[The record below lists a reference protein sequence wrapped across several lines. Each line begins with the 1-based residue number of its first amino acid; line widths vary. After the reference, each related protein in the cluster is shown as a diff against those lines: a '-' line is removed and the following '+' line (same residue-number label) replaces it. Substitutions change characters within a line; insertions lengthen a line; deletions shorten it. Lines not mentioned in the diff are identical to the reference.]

1 MCDDLS
7 YDNGNEAKGETS
19 RGNQRR
25 NGHVE
30 SEVPRAQ
37 CENNGVA
44 RRLFN
49 NKEEKLETF
58 ENFAELHDRELFQL
72 HKLTAWEERC
82 REFSSNA
89 AMPLR
94 QKLRLGCAVESNG
107 SDEDESNIM
116 QSLGSRSSSP
126 AGHMN
131 GKSQQNKTTNSATES
146 KPIPQSYARLK
157 NQRRKERK
165 SSLCAL
171 SVLPPLVEE
180 KYHSSPSPVIR
191 RHTIGSFEERDRF
204 EVPEIVLSKVE
215 DECKDTEMLKLPKI
229 EPTKSGHLQIPLSS
243 SDPHR
248 LAPPSL
254 LGPFKAFRPP
264 ARERLGDKST
274 MGNVRLPQLRTR
286 DDKKETEKTENPG
299 R

>member
-1 MCDDLS
+1 MCDNVS
-7 YDNGNEAKGETS
+7 YDNGKESKRETS

-30 SEVPRAQ
+30 SEVSRAQ

-44 RRLFN
+44 RLLFN
-49 NKEEKLETF
+49 NKEKNLETF
-58 ENFAELHDRELFQL
+58 ENFAEFHDQELFQL

-89 AMPLR
+89 TLPLR
-94 QKLRLGCAVESNG
+94 QKLRLGCAVESNR
-107 SDEDESNIM
+107 SDEDESYII
-116 QSLGSRSSSP
+116 QSLGSLSSP

-131 GKSQQNKTTNSATES
+131 GKSQQDKTTNSAAES
-146 KPIPQSYARLK
+146 KPISQSYARFK
-157 NQRRKERK
+157 NQRLKERK
-165 SSLCAL
+165 SSLCTL
-171 SVLPPLVEE
+171 SILPPLVEE
-180 KYHSSPSPVIR
+180 KYYSSPSPVIR

-204 EVPEIVLSKVE
+204 KVPEIVLSKAE
-215 DECKDTEMLKLPKI
+215 DEYKDTERLKLPKI
-229 EPTKSGHLQIPLSS
+229 EPKSGHLQIPLSS
-243 SDPHR
+243 SDPRR

-264 ARERLGDKST
+264 APQRLEDKSMT
-274 MGNVRLPQLRTR
+274 SNVRLPQLSTR
-286 DDKKETEKTENPG
+286 DDRKETEKPHESPG